1 MNKRIFSMLLAFSL
15 VLGCASALA
24 ENTKHERVY
33 AVTSAD
39 GAVQSLTD
47 NIRLENAD
55 GLDTLSDMTMLTGIE
70 NISGSETFTQD
81 EQQLIWQANGNS
93 IIYQGT
99 SDKELPLT
107 PVVTVLLNGQEIP
120 AAQLK

>member
-55 GLDTLSDMTMLTGIE
+55 GLDTLSDMTYLLS
-70 NISGSETFTQD
+70 NRH
-81 EQQLIWQANGNS
+81 
-93 IIYQGT
+93 T
-99 SDKELPLT
+99 S
-107 PVVTVLLNGQEIP
+107 Q
-120 AAQLK
+120 

>member
-1 MNKRIFSMLLAFSL
+1 MEA
-15 VLGCASALA
+15 
-24 ENTKHERVY
+24 
-33 AVTSAD
+33 
-39 GAVQSLTD
+39 
-47 NIRLENAD
+47 
-55 GLDTLSDMTMLTGIE
+55 
-70 NISGSETFTQD
+70 ETFTQD

-120 AAQLK
+120 AAQLLKEATGTVG